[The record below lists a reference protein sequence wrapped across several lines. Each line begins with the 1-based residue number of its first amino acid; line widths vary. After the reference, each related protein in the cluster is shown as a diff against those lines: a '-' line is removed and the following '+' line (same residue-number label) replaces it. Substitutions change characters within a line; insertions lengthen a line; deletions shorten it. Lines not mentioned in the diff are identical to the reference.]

1 MMKITI
7 VNGSP
12 RKNGATGKIL
22 QAFGKCLEEKGNVEV
37 CYIELAAY
45 RLQACSGCERCYR
58 TGVCHI
64 DDRAEEINRAIGE
77 SEGVII
83 GSPVYVSNVSGILK
97 NYIDRGHIV
106 VEQALKDKYMF
117 AVTTF
122 EIAGGASVTGMLN
135 TMFRYAGGIPAGKY
149 ALKLP
154 HNSNP
159 FDQPKVLRQI
169 NRKAGK
175 FYMMINRNKRKSLL
189 DRLINYV
196 ALHVVIKPFVVRYP
210 NRYQAVLQQWGKINV
225 NVTKK
230 FWW

>member
-7 VNGSP
+7 INGSP
-12 RKNGATGKIL
+12 RKNGATGRIL
-22 QAFGKCLEEKGNVEV
+22 KTFGNCLEEKGNVEV
-37 CYIELAAY
+37 HYVELTDY
-45 RLQACSGCERCYR
+45 GLQPCVGCERCYR

-64 DDRAEEINRAIGE
+64 DDRAEDINRTIAA
-77 SEGVII
+77 SDGVII
-83 GSPVYVSNVSGILK
+83 GSPTYVSNVSGLLK

-106 VEQALKDKYMF
+106 VEQALKGKYMF

-149 ALKLP
+149 VLKLP

-159 FDQPKVLRQI
+159 LEQIKVLRQI

-175 FYMMINRNKRKSLL
+175 FHDRINRRKRKCLL
-189 DRLINYV
+189 DRLINFV

-210 NRYQAVLQQWGKINV
+210 NRYQAVLQRWKEININV
-225 NVTKK
+225 I
-230 FWW
+230 F